1 MVDYCNILYEWFSK
15 LLTKLPQI
23 TTKSSTLI
31 YLCRPKIIIN
41 TMSESVQSGKDEIES
56 SEMNDTETNVVETKD
71 EFEPQSDHEVQVVK
85 VFFVLFI
92 FMYVDLDLLFYK

>member
-71 EFEPQSDHEVQVVK
+71 EFEPQSDHEVKVVK